1 MHHDAHRKDS
11 SRVNA
16 SNTTPSSRHPR
27 RSQAIDTQNVGGH
40 ARSCGQYRRHYQRA
54 QAWPASP
61 PSHSR
66 PRVPRR
72 AYAKREGTPPQPL
85 ALTLARLSLRSQ
97 KFCGAEGRRDASALP
112 SNLLQRSAA
121 WARAE
126 VNVELLRCGHA
137 TRCPSA
143 YCGQHS
149 ATTIVR
155 YLDGRGRPLHAIVEQ
170 CDGHGEQIKRQGP
183 VRDLRGFP

>member
-1 MHHDAHRKDS
+1 MREVA
-11 SRVNA
+11 A
-16 SNTTPSSRHPR
+16 NTVATISGPR
-27 RSQAIDTQNVGGH
+27 R
-40 ARSCGQYRRHYQRA
+40 GQRRHHRIRVQGFLAAPMRRGRA
-54 QAWPASP
+54 
-61 PSHSR
+61 
-66 PRVPRR
+66 
-72 AYAKREGTPPQPL
+72 PPQPL